1 MPDPRPRPWELKVHT
16 VHGGYQPMWE
26 KWVWDTVFEHWE
38 PVYEHVAGCRNT
50 RYATREM
57 CEAAVAGLIES
68 GVAPP
73 DL

>member
-1 MPDPRPRPWELKVHT
+1 MAT

-38 PVYEHVAGCRNT
+38 PVYEHVRGMLGV
-50 RYATREM
+50 RYTDRGA
-57 CEAAVAGLIES
+57 CEEAIAGLREKGLS
-68 GVAPP
+68 PP